1 MAAEEFAAEYHRS
14 QITIKKKKKKKIVEK
29 ELNLHQFRNRL
40 SSFYL
45 TF

>member
-14 QITIKKKKKKKIVEK
+14 QITIKKKKIVEK

>member
-14 QITIKKKKKKKIVEK
+14 QITIKKKKKIVEK

>member
-14 QITIKKKKKKKIVEK
+14 QITIKKKKKKIVEK

>member
-14 QITIKKKKKKKIVEK
+14 QITIKKKKKKKVEK

-40 SSFYL
+40 SSF
-45 TF
+45 

>member
-14 QITIKKKKKKKIVEK
+14 QITIKKKKKTVEK

>member
-14 QITIKKKKKKKIVEK
+14 QITIKKKKKKNSGKRVKSSSVQKQIVK
-29 ELNLHQFRNRL
+29 L
-40 SSFYL
+40 L